1 LSRNTFAN
9 LENISCSIKDKCSTG
24 HAPWPKGICTKCQPN
39 PVTLMRQ
46 VNNLIFSLHASIA
59 EDIILFYFQPYR
71 HVDNIMFENGNMV
84 NRFLNYW
91 RSSGHQRIGFLY
103 GRYEV
108 YDGVPLGVRA
118 VVAAI
123 YEPPQVRKKKTR
135 FVYWNK
141 ISFFFQETS
150 RDSVKLNLPDPHEA
164 LIDDLARRLNIRR
177 IGWIFTDLIPDD
189 SKSRGGPVLHHRGN
203 VVCEDRTSIIYYF
216 VFQ

>member
-1 LSRNTFAN
+1 MKF
-9 LENISCSIKDKCSTG
+9 DKLMRIFTG
-24 HAPWPKGICTKCQPN
+24 VCTKCQPN

-46 VNNLIFSLHASIA
+46 VT
-59 EDIILFYFQPYR
+59 ILQSSCENRHFRLALQPYR

-123 YEPPQVRKKKTR
+123 YEPPQVRER
-135 FVYWNK
+135 
-141 ISFFFQETS
+141 ETKEEDEHFHS
-150 RDSVKLNLPDPHEA
+150 RKHHE
-164 LIDDLARRLNIRR
+164 I
-177 IGWIFTDLIPDD
+177 
-189 SKSRGGPVLHHRGN
+189 V
-203 VVCEDRTSIIYYF
+203 
-216 VFQ
+216 